1 MTPIYEKQISET
13 EYCSKSSCNSWVN
26 WNAILVPALLA
37 IGLSFL
43 VNIFTAGLGL
53 SAYTNNPEGQV
64 TIMVSGFIWLFLIFY
79 FIMFLMGYISGV
91 MTQPFRCAGV
101 LHAFAAWSLAL
112 LINVALFSQ
121 TAANALGTPTY
132 YSYKTVANTQTQV
145 QPNNN
150 QVVTQDTTNKM
161 GIGVLG
167 IFFIFLAGALGSCTG
182 GYVGSRQT
190 NDVVRKSEL

>member
-1 MTPIYEKQISET
+1 MIPTFDKSNSDMEH
-13 EYCSKSSCNSWVN
+13 CSKTGCNSWIN

-43 VNIFTAGLGL
+43 VNIFTAGVGL
-53 SAYTNNPEGQV
+53 SAYTTSPEGQI
-64 TIMVSGFIWLFLIFY
+64 TIMVGGFIWLFLIFY
-79 FIMFLMGYISGV
+79 FVMFLIGYVSGV

-121 TAANALGTPTY
+121 TAANAFGTPTY
-132 YSYKTVANTQTQV
+132 YSYKAVATSTQTQTQA
-145 QPNNN
+145 QPTVN
-150 QVVTQDTTNKM
+150 QAATEDAATKM

-167 IFFIFLAGALGSCTG
+167 LFFIFLAGALGSCTG
-182 GYVGSRQT
+182 GYVGSRQPK
-190 NDVVRKSEL
+190 DAVVR